1 MRTKLSLILVIA
13 IALGLSVACRRA
25 EEPAA
30 APVAPATPAWTD
42 LFAADLSDAEFPA
55 GIWTVADGVLTASE
69 DQALWTK
76 KDYENFVLDLE
87 FMTAP
92 GTNSGVI
99 VYCTDVADWIP
110 NSVEVQIADDFAEQ
124 WAKSPAT
131 WHCGAIF
138 GHLAPTKSAV
148 RTPGEWNHYTVT
160 CAGKRITVV
169 LNGEKVTDMDM
180 SLWTSAKTNPDGSE
194 IPAWLSRPK
203 AELATKGRIG
213 FQGKHAGA
221 PIYFRNIRIRD
232 IK

>member
-1 MRTKLSLILVIA
+1 MRAKSMLVTVMTAVLALSLA
-13 IALGLSVACRRA
+13 ASCKQA
-25 EEPAA
+25 EAPAAPAA
-30 APVAPATPAWTD
+30 AEPAWTP

-55 GIWTVADGVLTASE
+55 GVWTVADGVITASE

-76 KDYENFVLDLE
+76 GEHENFVLDLE

-92 GTNSGVI
+92 GTNSGII
-99 VYCTDVADWIP
+99 VYCSDVADWIP
-110 NSVEVQIADDFAEQ
+110 NSVEVQIADDFAEE

-148 RTPGEWNHYTVT
+148 KPAGEWNHFTVT
-160 CAGKRITVV
+160 CAGKRITVD

-180 SLWTSAKTNPDGSE
+180 ALWTSATTNPDGSE

-203 AELATKGRIG
+203 AELATRGRIG

-221 PIYFRNIRIRD
+221 PIYFRNIRIRPA
-232 IK
+232 I